1 MSMYL
6 CDAPCPSNEE
16 LARRIQ
22 AGNPGAA
29 SLLLSQ
35 NEGYLTMLAASYCE
49 QFSQD
54 FLVGDLKQEG
64 ALALLDAAQRFE
76 PSMGTRLLTYATPA
90 IESAMKD
97 CAAQSSFSLSLPLD
111 RYYQLRQVAFL
122 YATHEQDTEADLLTA
137 IQEKMAVSAKV
148 AKRLL
153 EEYRTV
159 FQIEPLGDRV
169 FDISFGGDPA
179 RAYDRF
185 MRRTLLLQRMQEVL
199 KPRELNLV
207 RCYLGIGQPNEQGMT
222 FQELAIRLN
231 YNGPSGAEKA
241 YKSAIRKLRKHLNGG
256 TYGQWRSIQRAIQ
269 AARRE
274 ASREIGYCSP
284 QSTWLVEK
292 ELIRGFLCKTA
303 ALSRV
308 YHIFRTADEAS
319 QERIRIK
326 LAGWN

>member
-6 CDAPCPSNEE
+6 CAAPCPSNEE

-22 AGNPGAA
+22 EGDPEAA

-54 FLVGDLKQEG
+54 FLVDDLKQEG

-90 IESAMKD
+90 IETAMKD

-111 RYYQLRQVAFL
+111 RYYQLRQVPFL
-122 YATHEQDTEADLLTA
+122 YATHEQDAKVDILTA

-169 FDISFGGDPA
+169 FDISFGGDA
-179 RAYDRF
+179 AKAYDRF
-185 MRRTLLLQRMQEVL
+185 MRRTLLFQRMEEVL

-207 RCYLGIGQPNEQGMT
+207 CCYLGIGQPNEQGMT

-241 YKSAIRKLRKHLNGG
+241 YKSAIRKLRKQLNGG
-256 TYGQWRSIQRAIQ
+256 AYGQWLSIQKAIRKARAD
-269 AARRE
+269 AE
-274 ASREIGYCSP
+274 ADPGYYVP
-284 QSTWLVEK
+284 QQTTWMDEK
-292 ELIRGFLCKTA
+292 ELAEQFLCEVVSLIHVHEIFSD
-303 ALSRV
+303 ALEQNS
-308 YHIFRTADEAS
+308 E
-319 QERIRIK
+319 
-326 LAGWN
+326 